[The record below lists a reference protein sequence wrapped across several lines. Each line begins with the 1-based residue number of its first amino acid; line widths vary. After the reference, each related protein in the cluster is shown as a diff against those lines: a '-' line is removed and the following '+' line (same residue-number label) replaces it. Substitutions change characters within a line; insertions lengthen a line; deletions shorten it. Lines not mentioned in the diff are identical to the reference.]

1 MVSEKDRAALAR
13 QALTL
18 LHEGDYAMGPE
29 WDAAHQIAQ
38 AHEGDALFDRIHAIV
53 HRIEGDEW
61 NADYWYRRAGLTM
74 TDGPVSEEAE
84 ALRQGL
90 G

>member
-1 MVSEKDRAALAR
+1 M
-13 QALTL
+13 TL

-61 NADYWYRRAGLTM
+61 NADYWYRRAGLTIPDM
-74 TDGPVSEEAE
+74 AVADEIG
-84 ALRQGL
+84 ALRENL
-90 G
+90 S